1 MIIDFYPHKEIKQKP
16 NKLNEFVDEEFQ
28 NNLKKV
34 EENFKLIRNMY
45 ALYCREE
52 FVVIKTIT
60 KKEPL

>member
-1 MIIDFYPHKEIKQKP
+1 MIIDFYTHKEIKQKQ
-16 NKLNEFVDEEFQ
+16 NKLNEFADEEFQ

-52 FVVIKTIT
+52 FAVIKTVT